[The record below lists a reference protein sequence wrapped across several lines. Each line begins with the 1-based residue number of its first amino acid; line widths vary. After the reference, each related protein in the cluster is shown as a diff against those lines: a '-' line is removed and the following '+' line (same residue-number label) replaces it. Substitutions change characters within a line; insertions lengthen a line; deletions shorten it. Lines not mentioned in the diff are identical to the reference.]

1 MRIVLLGAPGAGKGT
16 QAEKI
21 SEIVK
26 IPHIST
32 GDILRS
38 EIKRGTPLG
47 KKADEYVRKGTLVP
61 DEVII
66 EIIRGEINR
75 GGSKDGFLLDGFP
88 RNLKQAAIL
97 SNMMNELGLK
107 LNKVVNIVVNSDE
120 AVKRLSSR
128 RICINC
134 KRIYRFNNS
143 QSGNINRCPKC
154 GGKLIKRKDDNIDV
168 IKKRLEIY
176 ESETKPLINYYRDKG
191 LLININGT
199 GTEQEITERILKQL

>member
-1 MRIVLLGAPGAGKGT
+1 MRLVLLGAPGAGKGT

-21 SEIVK
+21 SEIIK
-26 IPHIST
+26 ISHIST

-47 KKADEYVRKGTLVP
+47 KKADEYVRKGKLVP

-66 EIIRGEINR
+66 EIIKEEINR

-97 SNMMNELGLK
+97 SNMMNKLGLK
-107 LNKVVNIVVNSDE
+107 LNKVINIVVNSDE
-120 AVKRLSSR
+120 IIKRLSSR

-134 KRIYRFNNS
+134 KKIYRFNNR
-143 QSGNINRCPKC
+143 QSGDINRCPEC
-154 GGKLIKRKDDNIDV
+154 GGKLIKRKDDSIDV

-176 ESETKPLINYYRDKG
+176 ESETKPLINYYSNKG
-191 LLININGT
+191 LLVNINGI
-199 GTEQEITERILKQL
+199 GTEQEITERILKHL